1 MGGHCHQRHYVC
13 RRAERRDHR
22 QIDGTSGRLPRF
34 PRRCVTYAL
43 SLFVLAKPPMWR
55 ANAAPLKG
63 ISLAVLGIWALG
75 STIWG
80 VVVIGV
86 PEAFIMGLVGLL
98 ALAELV
104 FRFFLIKLQKPLRKN
119 DRTLEIDNPSHG
131 ENKFASAICS
141 ARHRGLQ

>member
-1 MGGHCHQRHYVC
+1 M
-13 RRAERRDHR
+13 
-22 QIDGTSGRLPRF
+22 
-34 PRRCVTYAL
+34 TYAL

-86 PEAFIMGLVGLL
+86 PEAFIIGLVGLL

-104 FRFFLIKLQKPLRKN
+104 FRFFLIKL
-119 DRTLEIDNPSHG
+119 
-131 ENKFASAICS
+131 
-141 ARHRGLQ
+141 